1 MAKRRMF
8 SMDVVD
14 TDAFLDMPPTTQN
27 LYFHL
32 GMRADDDGFVSSPKK
47 IMKII
52 NCGEDDMKILLTKN
66 FIIGFESGVVVI
78 KHWRLHNYIS
88 KDRYNETNY
97 KDEKGSLKLKE
108 NKVYTECIQNV
119 DTGKVRLG
127 KVSQDKV
134 SINIPFSNFWD
145 LYSKKKDRHK
155 CELKW
160 EKLSEEER
168 EQIIKHVPD
177 YVSSTPDVM
186 YRKNPLTYLNGKCW
200 EDEVINNNKVITI
213 RE

>member
-1 MAKRRMF
+1 MF